1 MSTESAVPPM
11 RSDTIKR
18 GDSRAAHR
26 SLLRATGV
34 GEGDWD
40 KPFIAICNSHVDIIP
55 GHVHLQVVGNYVKEC
70 VREAGGVP
78 FLFNTIGVDDGIAMG
93 HNGMRYSLPSRE
105 IIADSVETMIE
116 AHRFDGMICIPN
128 CDKIVPGMFMG
139 AMRVNVP
146 TIFVSGGPMEA
157 GKTEGGKT
165 VDLIDAFVAGV
176 QRQNGTI
183 SAEQLEEIEKV
194 ACPTCGSCSGMF
206 TANSMNCLA
215 EALGMALP
223 GNGTVLATSAD
234 RKTLYKR
241 AAERIVAMARDFG
254 RLGTGHGLLP
264 REIAAPG
271 AFDNAMIL
279 DMAMGGSTNTVLHIL
294 AIAHEAGVPFTMN
307 RIDEL
312 SKSSPNICKVS
323 PASAYHIEDVAR
335 AGGIHTILGA
345 VARGRPGLL
354 DLTCSTV
361 TGKTLG
367 ENIADYDIRAAT
379 ATQGARL
386 LTEIRPGGVRTT
398 HAWSV
403 ASVASESRSQA
414 AGLAVLESEGEG
426 LDDSQPGGGTGA
438 TGGGGDGFDPLDVIR
453 SVENAYSQTGGLNML
468 YGNLAPD
475 GAVVKTAGVDPK
487 MLKHTGPAVIFEN
500 EEDAYNGIVFG
511 KVKAGDVVVIRNEG
525 PKGGP
530 GMQEMLA
537 PTTAI
542 KGVDLG
548 DKCALVTDGRFSGG
562 TAGASIGHV
571 SPEAA
576 VGGPIGL
583 LREGD
588 IVEIDI
594 LGGRLS
600 VRLTVEELAARRAR
614 WTPPQPRFT
623 RGYLARYAH
632 MATSAATGAILKWD

>member
-1 MSTESAVPPM
+1 MSNEPNGVRM
-11 RSDTIKR
+11 RSDTIKK

-34 GEGDWD
+34 REGDWD

-55 GHVHLQVVGNYVKEC
+55 GHVHLQEVGNFVKEC
-70 VREAGGVP
+70 VRAAGGVP

-93 HNGMRYSLPSRE
+93 HNGMKFSLPSRE
-105 IIADSVETMIE
+105 LIADSVETMIE

-146 TIFVSGGPMEA
+146 TVFVSGGPMEA
-157 GKTEGGKT
+157 GKTESGKT

-176 QRQNGTI
+176 QRQNNAI
-183 SAEQLEEIEKV
+183 SAAELDEIEKA

-215 EALGMALP
+215 EAIGMALP

-234 RKTLYKR
+234 RKSLYER
-241 AAERIVAMARDFG
+241 AAQRIVAMAREFG
-254 RLGTGHGLLP
+254 RVGEGHGLLP
-264 REIAAPG
+264 REIATRA

-294 AIAHEAGVPFTMN
+294 AIAYEAGVDYSMK

-312 SKSSPNICKVS
+312 SRQTPNICKVS

-335 AGGIHTILGA
+335 AGGIHTILGE
-345 VARGRPGLL
+345 VERGRPGLL
-354 DLTCSTV
+354 DLSCSTV

-367 ENIADYDIRAAT
+367 ENLADYDVR
-379 ATQGARL
+379 GANALASARS
-386 LTEIRPGGVRTT
+386 LTRVRPGGERTT
-398 HAWSV
+398 QAWSV
-403 ASVASESRSQA
+403 PSVDSDPRSQA
-414 AGLAVLESEGEG
+414 AGLAVLESEGEASAG
-426 LDDSQPGGGTGA
+426 PAGNGP
-438 TGGGGDGFDPLDVIR
+438 GGDGDSGFDPFDVIR
-453 SVENAYSQTGGLNML
+453 TVPNAYSSSGGLTML

-487 MLKHTGPAVIFEN
+487 MLRHTGPAVIFES

-542 KGVDLG
+542 KGVGLG
-548 DKCALVTDGRFSGG
+548 DRCALITDGRFSGG

-588 IVEIDI
+588 LVEIDI
-594 LGGRLS
+594 PAGRLS
-600 VRLTVEELAARRAR
+600 VRLTDDELAARRAA
-614 WTPPQPRFT
+614 WKAPAPRFT
-623 RGYLARYAH
+623 RGYLAKYAS
-632 MATSAATGAILKWD
+632 MATSAHTGAILRWD